1 MKNQVRASENH
12 KANDFGNWRDK
23 FVLNTVI
30 AITGQRELLEFED
43 TEDVRPLIP
52 KQKKKPKK
60 NIFIRLLKKVLRF
73 VVFGIENAINNSNK
87 KNNRPEVPNDFENRF
102 KDNRLTK

>member
-1 MKNQVRASENH
+1 MKNQVRAIENH

-60 NIFIRLLKKVLRF
+60 NILLRLTKKVLRF
-73 VVFGIENAINNSNK
+73 VFFGMENAINNLNK
-87 KNNRPEVPNDFENRF
+87 KKYLEKVPNTFENRF
-102 KDNRLTK
+102 KDNRQI